1 MKRYKPTKFELQVS
15 EYTIA
20 YKSLS
25 TEKHK
30 ITCAE
35 DAHKII
41 QPYFEEFEGVKEVFY
56 AMYLNNQSN
65 VIGIYKCAEGSISNC
80 LVDIRLIV
88 KPAIELLAST
98 VILFHNH
105 PSGNREVSAA
115 DKKITE
121 QVKEGLKLFSIQ
133 VVDHIILTNPGFVSF
148 ANSGLL

>member
-1 MKRYKPTKFELQVS
+1 MKKYKPTKFEMQVS

-25 TEKHK
+25 NAKHK
-30 ITCAE
+30 ITCAD
-35 DAHKII
+35 DAHAII
-41 QPYFEEFEGVKEVFY
+41 KPYFEEFEGVKEVFY

-65 VIGIYKCAEGSISNC
+65 VIGIYKCAEGAISHC
-80 LVDIRLIV
+80 LVDIRLIA

-105 PSGNREVSAA
+105 PSGNTAISEA
-115 DKKITE
+115 DKKITKDTTE
-121 QVKEGLKLFSIQ
+121 ALKLFNIN
-133 VVDHIILTNPGFVSF
+133 VVDHIILTNPGFISF